1 MEQKYSQR
9 KTKKNKH
16 GKKDKT
22 ARTLKKKHSNGK
34 LAQSGRNKKHAAK
47 SKLKAMK
54 QSMREGRS
62 KSNTHSQGS
71 QSGDYFIVKST
82 APTNVPKEEA
92 IRLAPSQITTTAP
105 TDEEQNTADTTNYF
119 SVSRSVMA
127 DRKPNQY
134 EEEEPN
140 EVRTPISRTPCVKRE
155 KDRRG
160 HENRPLRLAPQSA
173 VPDDDDVNKLIEKYK
188 NPKRSQ
194 VMPVAKPSILVD
206 SMVRS
211 KMSMPL
217 LRPHKS
223 PAKEKTLVET
233 QSDEFDDG
241 PDMKTAPIRKEKPS
255 AECKTARLD
264 VIEDI
269 YDKYPKI
276 EEVLLLPS
284 ENPYGPNEMPTWMDY
299 LEPTDEDMTNSEPA
313 CSVGAEQI
321 EMYHSKKFK
330 LKYPPEKKITL
341 DQWQTTQMLMQNDN
355 LFFTP
360 PLIFSNTIRSLIN
373 VASSKHNKSKRD
385 DDEEN
390 STQPSAEAILRV
402 VDHDRLQ
409 CYTYLRSDP
418 IPTAGKKVLMKPEDV
433 PDKSTFVRP

>member
-71 QSGDYFIVKST
+71 QSGDYFILKST
-82 APTNVPKEEA
+82 APTNVPK
-92 IRLAPSQITTTAP
+92 
-105 TDEEQNTADTTNYF
+105 
-119 SVSRSVMA
+119 
-127 DRKPNQY
+127 
-134 EEEEPN
+134 
-140 EVRTPISRTPCVKRE
+140 
-155 KDRRG
+155 
-160 HENRPLRLAPQSA
+160 
-173 VPDDDDVNKLIEKYK
+173 
-188 NPKRSQ
+188 
-194 VMPVAKPSILVD
+194 
-206 SMVRS
+206 
-211 KMSMPL
+211 
-217 LRPHKS
+217 
-223 PAKEKTLVET
+223 
-233 QSDEFDDG
+233 
-241 PDMKTAPIRKEKPS
+241 
-255 AECKTARLD
+255 
-264 VIEDI
+264 VIEDT